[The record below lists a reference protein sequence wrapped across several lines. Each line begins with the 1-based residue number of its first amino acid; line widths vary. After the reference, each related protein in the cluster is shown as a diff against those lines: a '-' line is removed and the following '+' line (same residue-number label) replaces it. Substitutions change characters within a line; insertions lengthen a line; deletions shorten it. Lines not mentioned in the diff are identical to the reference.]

1 MNEALWNKCAEFHGH
16 TCPGLATGFR
26 VATEAMA
33 KLGLDGPEADEE
45 LVCVTENDT
54 CAVDAVQVITGCTM
68 GKGNLIYRGTG
79 KMVFTFYC
87 RKSGRGLR
95 VAVKPGDRTM
105 DRAARQNWLLTA
117 PVEEVLSF
125 SQPTRPVPERARIF
139 GNVTCAQCGETVPE
153 HKARLHQGELLCLDC
168 FQPYDRGW

>member
-16 TCPGLATGFR
+16 KCPGLATGFR

-45 LVCVTENDT
+45 LVCVTENDS

-95 VAVKPGDRTM
+95 VAVKPGSTRVSCSV
-105 DRAARQNWLLTA
+105 WTA
-117 PVEEVLSF
+117 SSPTTEAGKAIF
-125 SQPTRPVPERARIF
+125 SRPFSSNPI
-139 GNVTCAQCGETVPE
+139 
-153 HKARLHQGELLCLDC
+153 
-168 FQPYDRGW
+168 

>member
-16 TCPGLATGFR
+16 KCPGLATGFR

-45 LVCVTENDT
+45 LVCVTENDS

-87 RKSGRGLR
+87 RKCGRGLR
-95 VAVKPGDRTM
+95 VAVKPGDRSM
-105 DRAARQNWLLTA
+105 DRPARQNWLLTA

-125 SQPTRPVPERARIF
+125 SEPTRPVPEKARIF